1 MREQINMIDG
11 DWKFSFKS
19 MLFPISITMFICII
33 FGEII
38 TDRANDSNDEVMEE
52 HIISIFFENEVPV
65 ILHLRPKSRGE

>member
-1 MREQINMIDG
+1 
-11 DWKFSFKS
+11 